1 MPLVSID
8 QVLSRVQGTA
18 EPSQMWKSA
27 MPLTTPTPIQQH
39 ASFISSQASSL
50 TKQLRTPPGQSLSP
64 ITSATPSLT
73 SSPPSP
79 PLTNPDRPSLTQ
91 DAVVG
96 DECRSLTPSLRKE
109 RCPYAATLSKDEDYD
124 LPADADDENTCK
136 DIHGARHSRH
146 GAVSLVDL
154 PKYPIISE
162 RQLVPAGAVGDGS
175 EHVLFSSA
183 DVEDD
188 FAQFGEDV
196 DTEAYFMRSSSP
208 ISSRPRKIRKTAAA
222 LGSDA
227 VRISPVKKARKSPN
241 CEGEPVRRSSRTKMR
256 PLEYW
261 KNERIVYNLVRD
273 EERGQAVPTIKSII
287 RASPEIN
294 EEAPESTKRKS
305 NPTPLEKTYSTPT
318 PVKTQRAIE
327 SDVTSVIN
335 FIDVSAAEEIV
346 TEVEE
351 YPSGE
356 RITRRVAIPS
366 TSLSYIAVSNES
378 SNFEFVKTFEEEG
391 GFLATGVVRLPT
403 NAGSKGCRRTRA
415 NALAFCVLEGT
426 VKVILNQEV
435 AFKIQRSG
443 HFLVPRGNSYSLEN
457 VGNEMAVLFYT
468 QGTDSFYNVIQH
480 QEETVNK
487 I

>member
-18 EPSQMWKSA
+18 ERSHALKSA

-39 ASFISSQASSL
+39 ASFISSQGSS
-50 TKQLRTPPGQSLSP
+50 TKQLCTPSGPSLST

-73 SSPPSP
+73 SSPPSS

-91 DAVVG
+91 DAVVYG
-96 DECRSLTPSLRKE
+96 EWKE
-109 RCPYAATLSKDEDYD
+109 RCPYSASLSKDEDYEN
-124 LPADADDENTCK
+124 ADADTEYTCG
-136 DIHGARHSRH
+136 DIRGARHSRH
-146 GAVSLVDL
+146 GAVSLADP
-154 PKYPIISE
+154 PKYPIVSD
-162 RQLVPAGAVGDGS
+162 RQLMPAGAVGDRSERVLSGS
-175 EHVLFSSA
+175 TV
-183 DVEDD
+183 
-188 FAQFGEDV
+188 FAPFVEDV
-196 DTEAYFMRSSSP
+196 DTESP
-208 ISSRPRKIRKTAAA
+208 LSSRSRKIRKTAAA
-222 LGSDA
+222 FESDV
-227 VRISPVKKARKSPN
+227 VRISPVKKARKSLN
-241 CEGEPVRRSSRTKMR
+241 CEDEPVRRSRRTRMR

-294 EEAPESTKRKS
+294 EEVPESTKRRS
-305 NPTPLEKTYSTPT
+305 DRTPLETDSTPKT
-318 PVKTQRAIE
+318 VKTQRAID
-327 SDVTSVIN
+327 SDVTGE
-335 FIDVSAAEEIV
+335 FDLIDASAGEEIV

-366 TSLSYIAVSNES
+366 TSLSYITVSNES

-426 VKVILNQEV
+426 VKVVLNQEV

-457 VGNEMAVLFYT
+457 VGKEMAVLFYT

-480 QEETVNK
+480 QEETVK
-487 I
+487 EI